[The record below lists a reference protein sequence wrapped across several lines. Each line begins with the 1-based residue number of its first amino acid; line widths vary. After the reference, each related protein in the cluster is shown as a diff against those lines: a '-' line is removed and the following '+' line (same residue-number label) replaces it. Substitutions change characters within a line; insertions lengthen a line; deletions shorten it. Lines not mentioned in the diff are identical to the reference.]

1 MSKLFSTLAALC
13 ICATIS
19 AAQYSH
25 SAGDLLGS
33 GISIR
38 GGLGHL
44 AIRDGYISE
53 EKYSGTL
60 GSLSLSWLQ
69 GDSSSSHRLGF
80 DYCGSSAIR
89 NNNVSAQV
97 IQSALNLDFLRP
109 VGSFPLLGRD
119 VFAYVGP
126 AADLFLY
133 YRQQNIAS
141 GGTALFN
148 AYSFAMF
155 FSFDVNSTLVM
166 PLSSGFSAET
176 SARLSLLS
184 AGGRLADL
192 HGTNVSFFKLVSL
205 LSGLRGHTELLLRYE
220 LSDLFLLKAGYRF
233 EICQSST
240 WSYLLSASDN
250 LVFVVTVRL

>member
-1 MSKLFSTLAALC
+1 MSRMSLIFVAVCL
-13 ICATIS
+13 CATTS
-19 AAQYSH
+19 MAQNSH
-25 SAGDLLGS
+25 DAGNLLGS
-33 GISIR
+33 GISVR

-44 AIRDGYISE
+44 AIKDGYVSE

-60 GSLSLSWLQ
+60 GSLSLFWLE
-69 GDSSSSHRLGF
+69 GDSTSAHRVGF

-97 IQSALNLDFLRP
+97 MQAALSLDFLRS
-109 VGSFPLLGRD
+109 VGSFSLFDRD
-119 VFAYVGP
+119 VLAFVGP
-126 AADLFLY
+126 SGDLFLY
-133 YRQQNIAS
+133 YRQQNIAT
-141 GGTALFN
+141 GGNALFN

-155 FSFDVNSTLVM
+155 FSLDVNSTLVM
-166 PLSSGFSAET
+166 PLSSRFSAES

-192 HGTNVSFFKLVSL
+192 HGTNVSFFKLTSL
-205 LSGLRGHTELLLRYE
+205 LSGLRGHWEFLLRYAM
-220 LSDLFLLKAGYRF
+220 SDLFLLKAGYRF

-250 LVFVVTVRL
+250 LVFIVTVRF

>member
-1 MSKLFSTLAALC
+1 MSKSLSVLIAICA
-13 ICATIS
+13 CATIA
-19 AAQYSH
+19 AAQNSQ
-25 SAGDLLGS
+25 SAGNLLGS

-44 AIRDGYISE
+44 AIKDGYISE

-60 GSLSLSWLQ
+60 GSFSLSWLQ
-69 GDSSSSHRLGF
+69 GDSSSANRLGM
-80 DYCGSSAIR
+80 DYSGSSAIK

-97 IQSALNLDFLRP
+97 AQAALNLDFLRS
-109 VGSFPLLGRD
+109 VGSFSLLDRD

-126 AADLFLY
+126 SADLFFY
-133 YRQQNIAS
+133 YRQQQIAS
-141 GGTALFN
+141 GGNAFFS

-155 FSFDVNSTLVM
+155 FSLDVNSTLVL
-166 PLSSGFSAET
+166 PLSSGFSTEG

-184 AGGRLADL
+184 LGGRLADM
-192 HGTNVSFFKLVSL
+192 HDNNVKFVKLVSV
-205 LSGLRGHTELLLRYE
+205 LSGLRGHTEIFLRYS
-220 LSDLFLLKAGYRF
+220 LSDIFLLKAGYRF

-250 LVFVVTVRL
+250 LILSVTVSM

>member
-1 MSKLFSTLAALC
+1 MSRLSLILIAICL
-13 ICATIS
+13 CATTSI
-19 AAQYSH
+19 AQYSQ

-44 AIRDGYISE
+44 AIKDGYISE
-53 EKYSGTL
+53 EKYSGTVSSF
-60 GSLSLSWLQ
+60 SLFWLQ
-69 GDSSSSHRLGF
+69 GETNSASRLGF
-80 DYCGSSAIR
+80 DYSGSSAIR

-97 IQSALNLDFLRP
+97 AQAELNLDFLRS
-109 VGSFPLLGRD
+109 VGRFSLLNRD

-126 AADLFLY
+126 SADWFLY
-133 YRQQNIAS
+133 YRQQRIAN
-141 GGTALFN
+141 GGNASFS

-155 FSFDVNSTLVM
+155 LSLNVNSTLVM

-176 SARLSLLS
+176 SARLSLL
-184 AGGRLADL
+184 AMGGRLADL
-192 HGTNVSFFKLVSL
+192 NGTNVSFFKLVSV
-205 LSGLRGHTELLLRYE
+205 LSGLRGHTELLLRYD
-220 LSDLFLLKAGYRF
+220 LSDIFLLKAGYRF

-250 LVFVVTVRL
+250 LVLIFTVRM

>member
-1 MSKLFSTLAALC
+1 MSRPFSILIAIC
-13 ICATIS
+13 VCATIS
-19 AAQYSH
+19 IAQYSQN
-25 SAGDLLGS
+25 AGNPLAS

-44 AIRDGYISE
+44 AIKDEYISE

-60 GSLSLSWLQ
+60 GSFSLSWLQ
-69 GDSSSSHRLGF
+69 GDSTSAYRLGF
-80 DYCGSSAIR
+80 DYSGSSAIR

-97 IQSALNLDFLRP
+97 SQAALNLDFLRS

-126 AADLFLY
+126 SADLFLY
-133 YRQQNIAS
+133 YRQQHIAN
-141 GGTALFN
+141 GGNASFN

-155 FSFDVNSTLVM
+155 FSLDVNSTLVM

-184 AGGRLADL
+184 MGGRLADM
-192 HGTNVSFFKLVSL
+192 HDNNVRFFKLVSI
-205 LSGLRGHTELLLRYE
+205 LSGLRGHTELLLRYD
-220 LSDLFLLKAGYRF
+220 LSDIFLLKAGYRF

-250 LVFVVTVRL
+250 LVLIVTVRM

>member
-1 MSKLFSTLAALC
+1 MSKPLSILIAICA
-13 ICATIS
+13 CATIS
-19 AAQYSH
+19 TAQYSQN
-25 SAGDLLGS
+25 AGNLLGS

-44 AIRDGYISE
+44 AIKDEYISE

-60 GSLSLSWLQ
+60 GALSLSWLQ
-69 GDSSSSHRLGF
+69 GDSTSAHRLGF

-97 IQSALNLDFLRP
+97 VQSALNLDFLRS
-109 VGSFPLLGRD
+109 VGGFSLLQRD

-126 AADLFLY
+126 SADVFLY
-133 YRQQNIAS
+133 YRQQHIAN
-141 GGTALFN
+141 GGNASFS

-155 FSFDVNSTLVM
+155 FSLDVNSTLVM

-192 HGTNVSFFKLVSL
+192 HGTNISFFRVVSI
-205 LSGLRGHTELLLRYE
+205 LSGLRGHAEILLRYD
-220 LSDLFLLKAGYRF
+220 LSDIFLLKAGYRF

-250 LVFVVTVRL
+250 LVLIVTVHM